1 MTESNII
8 KKLQEQEI
16 DFVDFWFVDIFGE
29 LHSVGIPSYSLTEDH
44 FKNGLEKLDASS
56 IRGFKSVNR
65 SDMVLLPDVTTFK
78 ILPPDYDDN
87 KRKNARIFVDLY
99 EVSDSSH
106 VRYNRDSRGIAV
118 KAVEELKNFE
128 LSRAVWGP
136 ELEFFIF
143 DRISLFPSSIGAM
156 QSYGGSGYSIE
167 SSEAPWTRGNAST
180 RIDLKGGYYPAQPRD
195 TLDRIRK
202 DICDDMYK
210 YFQIKVE
217 AQHHEVAT
225 SGQCEI
231 NLIHNET
238 IVAADNVVTAKNL
251 VKVKSKKN
259 GKVATF
265 MPKPIYGDNAS
276 AMHMHQSVWNK
287 EKNMMYDP
295 NDKVAELSQLG
306 RYYIGGLLDHADALC
321 AISNPTTNSYK
332 RLVPD
337 FEAPV
342 NVCWGISN
350 RSSAIRIPMY
360 SRGNEK
366 SKRIEYRVPDPTANI
381 YLLEAALLLAGLD
394 GIKNKKDPGD
404 HVEENVY
411 RLTPEQKRNYKIRSL
426 PSTLKDALE
435 SLKSDQKFL
444 EQVFSRDFL
453 DAYISMKYAEY
464 DAFAQTPTPWEVSM
478 YIDT

>member
-1 MTESNII
+1 MSESIII
-8 KKLQEQEI
+8 KNLQEQEI

-44 FKNGLEKLDASS
+44 FNKGLEKLDASS
-56 IRGFKSVNR
+56 IRGFKSVNM
-65 SDMVLLPDVTTFK
+65 SDMVLLPDISTFK
-78 ILPPDYDDN
+78 ILPPDYDDD

-99 EVSDSSH
+99 EISNSTH
-106 VRYNRDSRGIAV
+106 VRYSKDSRRIV
-118 KAVEELKNFE
+118 TKAVGELENFG
-128 LSRAVWGP
+128 LTKALWGP

-143 DRISLFPSSIGAM
+143 DKISIFPSSMGAT

-167 SSEAPWTRGNAST
+167 SSEAPWTSRNAS

-195 TLDRIRK
+195 TLHRIRK

-231 NLIHNET
+231 NLLHDET
-238 IVAADNVVTAKNL
+238 IVAADNAVTAKNL

-276 AMHMHQSVWNK
+276 AMHMHQSVWNE
-287 EKNMMYDP
+287 EKNVMYDP
-295 NDKVAELSQLG
+295 DDKVAEISQLC

-426 PSTLKDALE
+426 PSTLKGALE
-435 SLKSDQKFL
+435 SLNSDQKFL
-444 EQVFSRDFL
+444 EHVFTRDFL
-453 DAYISMKYAEY
+453 DTYISMKYEEY

>member
-1 MTESNII
+1 MSEINII
-8 KKLQEQEI
+8 EKIQEQQV

-65 SDMVLLPDVTTFK
+65 SDMILLPDVTTFR

-87 KRKNARIFVDLY
+87 KRKNARVFVELY
-99 EVSDSSH
+99 EISDSAH
-106 VRYNRDSRGIAV
+106 QRYNRDSRVIST
-118 KAVEELKNFE
+118 KATNELKNFE
-128 LSRAVWGP
+128 LTKAVWGP

-143 DRISLFPSSIGAM
+143 DKINLFPSSIGAI
-156 QSYGGSGYSIE
+156 QPYGGSGYSIE
-167 SSEAPWTRGNAST
+167 SSEAPWTRSAS
-180 RIDLKGGYYPAQPRD
+180 RIDLKGGYYPAQPKD
-195 TLDRIRK
+195 TLESIRK
-202 DICDDMYK
+202 DICDDLYK

-231 NLIHNET
+231 NLLHDET
-238 IVAADNVVTAKNL
+238 IIAADNVVTAKNL

-276 AMHMHQSVWNK
+276 AMHMHQSIWNK
-287 EKNMMYDP
+287 KNNMMYDP
-295 NDKVAELSQLG
+295 NDKVAEISQLC
-306 RYYIGGLLDHADALC
+306 RYYVGGLLDHADALC

-342 NVCWGISN
+342 NVCWGIGN
-350 RSSAIRIPMY
+350 RSSAVRIPMY

-366 SKRIEYRVPDPTANI
+366 SKRVEYRVPDPTANI

-394 GIKNKKDPGD
+394 GIRNKKDPGD
-404 HVEENVY
+404 PVEESIY
-411 RLTPEQKRNYKIRSL
+411 RLTSEQKRNYKIRSL
-426 PSTLKDALE
+426 PRTLKDALE

-444 EQVFSRDFL
+444 EHVFTKDFL
-453 DAYISMKYAEY
+453 DTYISMKCVEY

-478 YIDT
+478 YIDV

>member
-1 MTESNII
+1 MTEINII
-8 KKLQEQEI
+8 EEIQEQQV
-16 DFVDFWFVDIFGE
+16 DFVNFWFVDIFGE
-29 LHSVGIPSYSLTEDH
+29 LHSVGIPSYALTEEH
-44 FKNGLEKLDASS
+44 FKSGLEKLDASS
-56 IRGFKSVNR
+56 IRGFKSVNK
-65 SDMVLLPDVTTFK
+65 SDMVLLPDSTTFK
-78 ILPPDYDDN
+78 ILPPDYDDD
-87 KRKNARIFVDLY
+87 KRKNARIFV
-99 EVSDSSH
+99 EICEIADS
-106 VRYNRDSRGIAV
+106 VQMQYNRDSRGIAKKTV
-118 KAVEELKNFE
+118 NELKNFG
-128 LSRAVWGP
+128 LTRAVWGP

-143 DRISLFPSSIGAM
+143 DKISLFPSPIGAT

-167 SSEAPWTRGNAST
+167 SSEAPWTRGNASS
-180 RIDLKGGYYPAQPRD
+180 RIDLKGGYYPAQPKD
-195 TLDRIRK
+195 TLEGIRK

-231 NLIHNET
+231 NLLHDET
-238 IVAADNVVTAKNL
+238 VVAADNVVTTKNL

-276 AMHMHQSVWNK
+276 AMHMHQSVWDK

-306 RYYIGGLLDHADALC
+306 RYYIGGLLDHADAIC

-342 NVCWGISN
+342 NVCWGIGN
-350 RSSAIRIPMY
+350 RSSAVRIPMY
-360 SRGNEK
+360 SRGSEK
-366 SKRIEYRVPDPTANI
+366 SKRVEYRVPDPTANI

-394 GIKNKKDPGD
+394 GIKNKRDPGD
-404 HVEENVY
+404 PVEENVY

-435 SLKSDQKFL
+435 SLKNDQKFM
-444 EQVFSRDFL
+444 EQTFTKDFL
-453 DAYISMKYAEY
+453 DTYISMKYVEHN
-464 DAFAQTPTPWEVSM
+464 AFAQTPTPWEVSM
-478 YIDT
+478 YIDV

>member
-1 MTESNII
+1 MTEGNII
-8 KKLQEQEI
+8 KQLEEQEI

-29 LHSVGIPSYSLTEDH
+29 LHSVGIPSYSLTDDH
-44 FKNGLEKLDASS
+44 FNNGLEKLDASS
-56 IRGFKSVNR
+56 IRGFKSVNM
-65 SDMVLLPDVTTFK
+65 SDMMLLPDVSTFK
-78 ILPPDYDDN
+78 ILPPDYDDS
-87 KRKNARIFVDLY
+87 KRKNARIFVNLY
-99 EVSDSSH
+99 EISDSTPM
-106 VRYNRDSRGIAV
+106 RYNKDSRGIAS
-118 KAVEELKNFE
+118 KAVEELKNFG
-128 LSRAVWGP
+128 LTKALWGP

-143 DRISLFPSSIGAM
+143 DRITLFPSSIGAT

-167 SSEAPWTRGNAST
+167 SSEAPWTRGNANT

-202 DICDDMYK
+202 DICDDIYK
-210 YFQIKVE
+210 YFQVKVE

-231 NLIHNET
+231 NLLHDET
-238 IVAADNVVTAKNL
+238 IAAADNVVTTKNL

-276 AMHMHQSVWNK
+276 AMHMHQSVWNN
-287 EKNMMYDP
+287 ERNMMYDP
-295 NDKVAELSQLG
+295 DDKVAEISQLG

-337 FEAPV
+337 FEAPI

-426 PSTLKDALE
+426 PSTLKNALE

-444 EQVFSRDFL
+444 EQVFTSDFL
-453 DAYISMKYAEY
+453 DTYILMKHSEY
-464 DAFAQTPTPWEVSM
+464 EAFAQTPTPWEVSM
-478 YIDT
+478 YVDV

>member
-1 MTESNII
+1 MAEINII
-8 KKLQEQEI
+8 EKIQEQEV

-56 IRGFKSVNR
+56 IRGFTSVNN
-65 SDMVLLPDVTTFK
+65 SDMILLPDASTFK

-87 KRKNARIFVDLY
+87 KRKNARIFVELC
-99 EVSDSSH
+99 EIVDSIQM
-106 VRYNRDSRGIAV
+106 RYKRDSRVIAT
-118 KAVEELKNFE
+118 KAANELKKFG
-128 LSRAVWGP
+128 LTRAVWGP

-143 DRISLFPSSIGAM
+143 DKINLFPSPIGATK
-156 QSYGGSGYSIE
+156 SYGGSGYSIE
-167 SSEAPWTRGNAST
+167 SSEAPWARENTS
-180 RIDLKGGYYPAQPRD
+180 RIDLKGGYYPAQPKD
-195 TLDRIRK
+195 TLESIRK
-202 DICDDMYK
+202 DICDDLYR

-231 NLIHNET
+231 NLLHDDT
-238 IVAADNVVTAKNL
+238 IIAADNVVTAKNL

-276 AMHMHQSVWNK
+276 AMHMHQSMWNK
-287 EKNMMYDP
+287 EHNMMYDP
-295 NDKVAELSQLG
+295 DDAVAELSQSG

-342 NVCWGISN
+342 NVCWGIGN
-350 RSSAIRIPMY
+350 RSSAVRIPMY

-366 SKRIEYRVPDPTANI
+366 SKRVEYRVPDPTANI

-404 HVEENVY
+404 PVEENVY
-411 RLTPEQKRNYKIRSL
+411 RLTSEQKRNYKIRSL

-435 SLKSDQKFL
+435 SLQSDQKFL
-444 EQVFSRDFL
+444 ECVVTKDFL
-453 DAYISMKYAEY
+453 DTYISLKCVEC

-478 YIDT
+478 YSDI

>member
-426 PSTLKDALE
+426 PSTLKDAFE
-435 SLKSDQKFL
+435 TLKSDQEFL
-444 EQVFSRDFL
+444 KQVFSRDFL
-453 DAYISMKYAEY
+453 DAYISIKYAEY